1 MNMNVVII
9 CLLLISFSFVF
20 SSSEI
25 AIFSLSR
32 LQLKKIK
39 DQSEPL
45 FKRLRTLI
53 HDSFGLLITVLFFNE
68 IVNISLASLITSHYI
83 EPLSLSWQMQTVVGI
98 LVTTPI
104 ILVFCELTPKVVATR
119 ANQLIISLFLP
130 IVYACYVVMKPIV
143 SIVKFFFPKQQTKDL
158 HNLLEEDFII
168 IAEEHTETGHL
179 HETELELI
187 KNIFQMDDTQVE
199 QLSTP
204 IKKILTLPSN
214 YNLDQAAKIALKD
227 KIYSRVPISGNF
239 KEDIVGVLNTKD
251 LVAIK
256 LNPELR
262 EKSVM
267 SIAKEP
273 LIISGSITLEA
284 LFKKMKSKKVQV
296 AFTKNNAGKIT
307 GMITLQDILD
317 TVIEEAFEE

>member
-1 MNMNVVII
+1 MNVISI
-9 CLLLISFSFVF
+9 CLLLICFSFVF
-20 SSSEI
+20 ASSEI

-45 FKRLRTLI
+45 FQRLKTLI

-68 IVNISLASLITSHYI
+68 IVNISLASLITSNYI
-83 EPLSLSWQMQTVVGI
+83 EPLALPWQLQTVIGI

-130 IVYACYVVMKPIV
+130 ILYACYVIMKPLV
-143 SIVKFFFPKQQTKDL
+143 SVVKLFFPKQQIKDL
-158 HNLLEEDFII
+158 HNLHEEDFII
-168 IAEEHTETGHL
+168 MAEEHTETGHL

-187 KNIFQMDDTQVE
+187 KNIFEMDDTRVE
-199 QLSTP
+199 QLCTP

-214 YNLDQAAKIALKD
+214 YTLEQAAKIALKD
-227 KIYSRVPISGNF
+227 KIYSRVPISGTS
-239 KEDIVGVLNTKD
+239 KEDIVGVLNCKD
-251 LVAIK
+251 LVSIK
-256 LNPELR
+256 LNPEMR
-262 EKSVM
+262 NDSVM

-296 AFTKNNAGKIT
+296 AFTKNPAGKIT

-317 TVIEEAFEE
+317 VVIEEAFEE

>member
-1 MNMNVVII
+1 MNVLLA
-9 CLLLISFSFVF
+9 CLILISFSFIF

-45 FKRLRTLI
+45 FQRIRTLI
-53 HDSFGLLITVLFFNE
+53 NDSFGLLITVLFFNE
-68 IVNISLASLITSHYI
+68 IVNISLASLITSNYI
-83 EPLSLSWQMQTVVGI
+83 EPLSLSWKWQTLLGV

-104 ILVFCELTPKVVATR
+104 MLIFCELTPKVVATR

-130 IVYACYVVMKPIV
+130 ILYAFYIASKPMASV
-143 SIVKFFFPKQQTKDL
+143 VKFFFPKQPIKEL
-158 HNLLEEDFII
+158 HNLHEEDFII
-168 IAEEHTETGHL
+168 IAEEQTETGHL

-187 KNIFQMDDTQVE
+187 KNIFQMDDTRVE
-199 QLSTP
+199 QLVTP
-204 IKKILTLPSN
+204 IRRITTVPSTCSLEQASRMILR
-214 YNLDQAAKIALKD
+214 D
-227 KIYSRVPISGNF
+227 KIYSRVPVYGSN

-251 LVAIK
+251 LVGARIH
-256 LNPELR
+256 PEMNQ
-262 EKSVM
+262 ESVM

-273 LIISGSITLEA
+273 LIVSSQLSLET

-296 AFTKNNAGKIT
+296 AFTKNIQGKIT
-307 GMITLQDILD
+307 GMITMQDILD
-317 TVIEEAFEE
+317 AVIEEAFEE

>member
-1 MNMNVVII
+1 MNMNVVLI

-20 SSSEI
+20 ASSEI

-39 DQSEPL
+39 VQSEPL

-53 HDSFGLLITVLFFNE
+53 QDSFGLLITVLFFNE
-68 IVNISLASLITSHYI
+68 IVNITLAALITSNFI
-83 EPLSLSWQMQTVVGI
+83 EPLELSWQMQSVVGI

-104 ILVFCELTPKVVATR
+104 ILIFCELTPKVVATR

-130 IVYACYVVMKPIV
+130 FVYGCYVVLKPLVTFI
-143 SIVKFFFPKQQTKDL
+143 KMFFPKQPIKDL
-158 HNLLEEDFII
+158 HNLHEEDFII
-168 IAEEHTETGHL
+168 IAEEHAETGHL

-187 KNIFQMDDTQVE
+187 KNIFEMDDTRVE

-214 YNLDQAAKIALKD
+214 YTLDQAAKIALKD
-227 KIYSRVPISGNF
+227 KIFSRVPISGTS

-251 LVAIK
+251 LVSLK
-256 LNPELR
+256 LNPELKK
-262 EKSVM
+262 ESVM

-273 LIISGSITLEA
+273 LVISGSITLEA

-296 AFTKNNAGKIT
+296 AFTKNSLGKIT

>member
-1 MNMNVVII
+1 MNTNIVVI
-9 CLLLISFSFVF
+9 CLLLISLAFIFSA
-20 SSSEI
+20 SEI

-39 DQSEPL
+39 DQSEQV
-45 FKRLRTLI
+45 FKRLRILI
-53 HDSFGLLITVLFFNE
+53 QDSFGFLITILVFNE
-68 IVNISLASLITSHYI
+68 MVNIALASLITSTYV
-83 EPLSLSWQMQTVVGI
+83 EPLALSWQLQTFVGI

-104 ILVFCELTPKVVATR
+104 ILIFCELTPKVVATR
-119 ANQLIISLFLP
+119 ANQLVTSLFLP
-130 IVYACYVVMKPIV
+130 IVFGCYIILKPFV
-143 SIVKFFFPKQQTKDL
+143 SIVKFFFPKQQVKDL
-158 HNLLEEDFII
+158 HNLQEEDFII

-187 KNIFQMDDTQVE
+187 KNIFQMDDTRVE
-199 QLSTP
+199 QLCTP

-214 YNLDQAAKIALKD
+214 YTLDQAAKIALRD
-227 KIYSRVPISGNF
+227 KIYSRVPISGSS
-239 KEDIVGVLNTKD
+239 KDDIVGILNTKD

-256 LNPELR
+256 LNPELKK
-262 EKSVM
+262 ESIM

-273 LIISGSITLEA
+273 LIISGSLTLEA

-296 AFTKNNAGKIT
+296 AFTKNNAGKII

>member
-1 MNMNVVII
+1 MNVVMI
-9 CLLLISFSFVF
+9 CLLLIGFSFVF
-20 SSSEI
+20 ASSEI

-53 HDSFGLLITVLFFNE
+53 QDSFGLLITVLFFNE
-68 IVNISLASLITSHYI
+68 IVNITLASLITSNFI
-83 EPLSLSWQMQTVVGI
+83 EPLALSWQLQTLVGI

-104 ILVFCELTPKVVATR
+104 ILIFCELTPKVVATR

-130 IVYACYVVMKPIV
+130 FVYGCYFVTKPLV
-143 SIVKFFFPKQQTKDL
+143 SIVKFFFPKQQIKEL
-158 HNLLEEDFII
+158 HNLHEEDFMIL
-168 IAEEHTETGHL
+168 AEEHTETGHL

-187 KNIFQMDDTQVE
+187 KNIFEMDDTRVE

-214 YNLDQAAKIALKD
+214 YTLDQAAKIALKD
-227 KIYSRVPISGNF
+227 KIFSRVPISGTS

-251 LVAIK
+251 LVTLK
-256 LNPELR
+256 LNPEMR
-262 EKSVM
+262 NDSVM
-267 SIAKEP
+267 DLAKEP
-273 LIISGSITLEA
+273 LIVAGSLSLEA

-296 AFTKNNAGKIT
+296 AFTKNAAGKIS

-317 TVIEEAFEE
+317 VVIEEAFEE

>member
-1 MNMNVVII
+1 MTI
-9 CLLLISFSFVF
+9 LLICATLILCSFIL

-39 DQSEPL
+39 DQSESI

-53 HDSFGLLITVLFFNE
+53 QDSFGFLITILFFNE
-68 IVNISLASLITSHYI
+68 IINITLATLITSNYI
-83 EPLSLSWQMQTVVGI
+83 EPLALSWQWQTALGI
-98 LVTTPI
+98 AVTTPI
-104 ILVFCELTPKVVATR
+104 ILIFCELTPKVVAAR

-130 IVYACYVVMKPIV
+130 IVYACYFVLKPFV
-143 SIVKFFFPKQQTKDL
+143 GIVKIFFPKQQVKDL
-158 HNLLEEDFII
+158 HNLHEEDFII

-187 KNIFQMDDTQVE
+187 KNIFQMDDTRVE

-204 IKKILTLPSN
+204 IKKILTMPSN
-214 YNLDQAAKIALKD
+214 YTLDQASKIALKD
-227 KIYSRVPISGNF
+227 KIYSRVPISGNS

-251 LVAIK
+251 LVTIK
-256 LNPELR
+256 LHPELR
-262 EKSVM
+262 SESIM
-267 SIAKEP
+267 TIAKEP
-273 LIISGSITLEA
+273 LIISGSLTLEA
-284 LFKKMKSKKVQV
+284 LFKKMKAKKVQV
-296 AFTKNNAGKIT
+296 AFTKNALGKIT

>member
-1 MNMNVVII
+1 MNMNVVTI

-20 SSSEI
+20 ASSEI

-45 FKRLRTLI
+45 FNRLRTLI
-53 HDSFGLLITVLFFNE
+53 QDSFGLLITVLFFNE
-68 IVNISLASLITSHYI
+68 IVNISLASLITSTYI
-83 EPLSLSWQMQTVVGI
+83 EPLSLSWQLQTLVGI

-104 ILVFCELTPKVVATR
+104 ILIFCELTPKVVATR
-119 ANQLIISLFLP
+119 ANKLVIKLFLP
-130 IVYACYVVMKPIV
+130 IVYGCYVITKPLV
-143 SIVKFFFPKQQTKDL
+143 SIVKLFFPKQQIKDL
-158 HNLLEEDFII
+158 HNLHEEDFII
-168 IAEEHTETGHL
+168 IAEEHAETGHL

-187 KNIFQMDDTQVE
+187 KNIFEMDDTRVE
-199 QLSTP
+199 QLCTP

-227 KIYSRVPISGNF
+227 KIYSRVPISGTS

-256 LNPELR
+256 LHPELKS
-262 EKSVM
+262 ESVM
-267 SIAKEP
+267 TIAKEP
-273 LIISGSITLEA
+273 LIISGSLTLEA

-296 AFTKNNAGKIT
+296 AFTKNNLGKII